1 MELDP
6 ADPIDAIAL
15 AWATERPGTPVDSI
29 GIVTRLWQAAKLL
42 GEDRRRTLARA
53 GADTAVLDLLSVL
66 RRSGSPY
73 RLSTR
78 ELADATLV
86 SAGAIS
92 QRVARA
98 ERDGLVTRV
107 TRADGSRRVDVGL
120 TAAGHALVGGWSTAC
135 WAARPTW
142 CPAWTRTSSASWW
155 DCCACSWTGCSANW
169 GSGGPARSAIRAD
182 PPAAEMPCGGMPF
195 AVRACQRRP
204 IGVRF
209 RRVAML
215 P

>member
-15 AWATERPGTPVDSI
+15 AWAAERPGTPVDSI

-66 RRSGSPY
+66 RRSGPPY

-120 TAAGHALVGGWSTAC
+120 TAAGHALVERLVDGVLG
-135 WAARPTW
+135 RE
-142 CPAWTRTSSASWW
+142 
-155 DCCACSWTGCSANW
+155 
-169 GSGGPARSAIRAD
+169 AD
-182 PPAAEMPCGGMPF
+182 LVSCLDADQQRELVGLLRVLLDGLQ
-195 AVRACQRRP
+195 RELGERRP
-204 IGVRF
+204 SQVGD
-209 RRVAML
+209 
-215 P
+215 PG